1 MNEETM
7 IWEALQFA
15 VDLEA
20 YATAE
25 KRKHGKDSPEGQY
38 WQGCCDTCRKVTAIM
53 RGSDLYSDLF
63 AGALAER
70 KKQETQLV
78 P

>member
-7 IWEALQFA
+7 IWKALQFA

-63 AGALAER
+63 RDFATTR
-70 KKQETQLV
+70 KEQEKEA
-78 P
+78 